1 MKRFNKAISIIL
13 SLIIFISST
22 VVVYDN
28 AKAATASN
36 SFSATYTGNYDANE
50 PLVFS
55 IFSVNTVDNTF
66 TGNIKIDAKDVL
78 VSINKNITGTIAFY
92 PTYYVC
98 SFSFK
103 YNWLFTSYDAAFNI
117 TVYPDEGRAV
127 GYGGGGMLIYSAEFT
142 LIGTVNWQ
150 YNKYTSYNTDDMKL
164 CIFLSNRMYGTEKM
178 DDDTKIIASLLK
190 DEGIFRF
197 AGFEKNNVILKNI
210 SDTNPDNVSF
220 ALLTRESKTSIN
232 EIDII
237 VVIRGTLWEE
247 WRGNV
252 QITGDEYN
260 ESLTTHENF
269 EKAKESMKEDIQN
282 YYNEYAQ
289 GYDRVNLIVTG
300 HSRGA
305 AVANLYAKD
314 ATDAT
319 NGKTGLNIPKFDT
332 VTAYTFACPNVA
344 KYNDKMSDYNNIYNY
359 CFTTD
364 IVPLVPLVNPTDG
377 WNYWK
382 YGKNYS
388 MDINSVNN
396 SSQRIGSS
404 DIKRYKFDDEITEK
418 LSTAFSQWKT
428 VEEYYN
434 KEFPTTIDENNTI
447 YTTLY
452 EFLYD
457 ITYMNGK
464 AKYKKL
470 AIIPAISYITNTP
483 RLAPLVSFA
492 IDEFPTIFMSHH
504 YFTYNL
510 YINGDDDTPAYGD
523 TEFMPI
529 TYNDVTGNLST
540 YTADTDIAVQADDTT
555 DDTVIEYNSNEVAK
569 LKAIANYGNNNDTL
583 QWNLEDPST
592 WTGVTWNAEGHATK
606 IDFVY
611 KWLEGEADFSG
622 FSALTSLNL
631 YANSFTSINLS
642 ECGSISYLD
651 CDYNNLSSGGL
662 DLSACTGL
670 TKLYCNGCSL
680 SAIDLSQLTELQT
693 LSCSF
698 NDLIALNLEANT
710 KLKNISCVYNYLDVH
725 EGGTLYT
732 QLNNYK
738 SSNKAYINYYE
749 QKLPTNAV
757 LDTDELQALESFA
770 KYNNNNSA
778 LDWLDDNGDLSLE
791 KIQNNVMFAFDG
803 EKYRAVTIELGGF
816 DVEGTLN
823 LAAFTQLNGL
833 SCGDTKI
840 TGLVLSG
847 CGNIQ
852 ELYCENA
859 QLSSL
864 TLPSNLGTDS
874 SQLDTLECENN
885 HLDINI
891 FTTDIIE
898 QIKSKPNYTL
908 KYRHQIINGGVQAFD
923 ENEYNALYN
932 FANQPSNQDTLNW
945 DLEKPGQWDEINW
958 ILDTETGKYKLLD
971 LNIAF
976 ADVKGNLNLSY
987 CTRAEEL
994 QFSHSHI
1001 NTVTLPE
1008 NGMGNYKFNDCKQ
1021 LEAVIINGG
1030 TEIKDEVFMNC
1041 PALQAVY
1048 IPDSVVSISDSAFTN
1063 SPKVA
1068 IAGTTGAQAETFAN
1082 EKNIPFKPGA
1092 FLCGNII
1099 TRETAKDENLHRY
1112 SISGAEIKAD
1122 ETTAATTDEYGYF
1135 VAFSLDNGEHSYNVD
1150 YIYGFKRPVE
1160 ITVSSKPIICERA
1173 ISIVNGDW
1181 VRDGNINGKDFAMF
1195 QSAKKGQAT
1204 AVEQKYFD
1212 INNDGEITN
1221 ADWSIV
1227 SKLASYTEQEEA
1239 AKIFNVN

>member
-1 MKRFNKAISIIL
+1 MKKFNKCISIIL
-13 SLIIFISST
+13 SLIILVSST

-50 PLVFS
+50 PLVFD
-55 IFSVNTVDNTF
+55 IYSVNTVDNTF
-66 TGNIKIDAKDVL
+66 TGHIKIDAKDVL
-78 VSINKNITGTIAFY
+78 VSVNKNITGTIAFY

-117 TVYPDEGRAV
+117 TVYPDEGRAM
-127 GYGGGGMLIYSAEFT
+127 GYGGGGMLIYSAEFILT
-142 LIGTVNWQ
+142 GTVDLQ

-164 CIFLSNRMYGTEKM
+164 CILLSSRMYGTEYAEEESDIPKTLL
-178 DDDTKIIASLLK
+178 DKCYNFNFSEFDNTKVVT
-190 DEGIFRF
+190 
-197 AGFEKNNVILKNI
+197 KNT

-220 ALLTRESKTSIN
+220 AMLTRKEDSASN

-237 VVIRGTLWEE
+237 VVIRGTLWAE
-247 WRGNV
+247 WQGNV
-252 QITGDEYN
+252 QVTGDEYN

-314 ATDAT
+314 ATDAA

-344 KYNDKMSDYNNIYNY
+344 KYNISMSDYTNIYNY

-364 IVPLVPLVNPTDG
+364 IVPLVPLITPTDG

-382 YGKNYS
+382 YGRNLA
-388 MDINSVNN
+388 MDINGAKKHGV
-396 SSQRIGSS
+396 S
-404 DIKRYKFDDEITEK
+404 DKPSNLNDEITDE
-418 LSTAFSQWKT
+418 LTIAFSQWKT
-428 VEEYYN
+428 VEDYYDKKYISGSGFN
-434 KEFPTTIDENNTI
+434 YQYISLYDFLYTTTGLMSKKLFPTLMASN
-447 YTTLY
+447 
-452 EFLYD
+452 
-457 ITYMNGK
+457 
-464 AKYKKL
+464 
-470 AIIPAISYITNTP
+470 AINYVKDVPQF
-483 RLAPLVSFA
+483 APLICFA
-492 IDEFPTIFMSHH
+492 LLNKGTIFQSHD
-504 YFTYNL
+504 YDTYNSF
-510 YINGDDDTPAYGD
+510 INGDDITQACGDSLFIPFAYSD
-523 TEFMPI
+523 IVNELQIFA
-529 TYNDVTGNLST
+529 
-540 YTADTDIAVQADDTT
+540 ADTDIAVQADDTT

-569 LKAIANYGNNNDTL
+569 LKAIANYSNNNDTL

-606 IDFVY
+606 VDFVY

-651 CDYNNLSSGGL
+651 CGYNNLSSGGL

-670 TKLYCNGCSL
+670 TKLYCNGCGL

-757 LDTDELQALESFA
+757 LDTNELQALESFA

-791 KIQNNVMFAFDG
+791 KLQNNVMFAFDG

-908 KYRHQIINGGVQAFD
+908 KYRHQIINEGVQAFD
-923 ENEYNALYN
+923 ENEYNALCN

-971 LNIAF
+971 LNVAF

-1092 FLCGNII
+1092 FLCGNVI

-1160 ITVSSKPIICERA
+1160 VTVSSKPIICERA

-1221 ADWSIV
+1221 DDWSIV
-1227 SKLASYTEQEEA
+1227 SKFASYTEQEEA